1 MYVCIYICMYVFI
14 HSNTTRPGPL
24 ELLNLF
30 KGNLCVLYK
39 FEIYNWVMVADI
51 SSEYIKIIANMY
63 SSNYV
68 VTYILNR
75 IDQPNKICLGLLA
88 DDASHKI
95 RGFWSV

>member
-1 MYVCIYICMYVFI
+1 
-14 HSNTTRPGPL
+14 
-24 ELLNLF
+24 
-30 KGNLCVLYK
+30 
-39 FEIYNWVMVADI
+39 MVADI